1 MKEIQSLQG
10 QAYDYLIE
18 MIKDGGL
25 EAGKIYSLNQMAKKA
40 GVSRTPFRDAV
51 LRLEQERYLDIL
63 PSKGF
68 TLHSMTKEDIHETYQ
83 IRNAI

>member
-40 GVSRTPFRDAV
+40 GFLGPLSVM
-51 LRLEQERYLDIL
+51 QCC
-63 PSKGF
+63 G
-68 TLHSMTKEDIHETYQ
+68 
-83 IRNAI
+83 

>member
-25 EAGKIYSLNQMAKKA
+25 EAEIGRAH
-40 GVSRTPFRDAV
+40 V
-51 LRLEQERYLDIL
+51 
-63 PSKGF
+63 
-68 TLHSMTKEDIHETYQ
+68 
-83 IRNAI
+83 

>member
-51 LRLEQERYLDIL
+51 LLIVLAL
-63 PSKGF
+63 
-68 TLHSMTKEDIHETYQ
+68 L
-83 IRNAI
+83 